1 MNPELIFQL
10 LSQRVSEVRQEATSC
25 QLAEANREPR
35 ESVRQRAG
43 WALINAGLKL
53 TGKPNQH
60 QHARPRPASL

>member
-10 LSQRVSEVRQEATSC
+10 VSQHISEVRQEATSC
-25 QLAEANREPR
+25 RRAAANREPR
-35 ESVRQRAG
+35 ESVKQRAG

-53 TGKPNQH
+53 TGQPNQR